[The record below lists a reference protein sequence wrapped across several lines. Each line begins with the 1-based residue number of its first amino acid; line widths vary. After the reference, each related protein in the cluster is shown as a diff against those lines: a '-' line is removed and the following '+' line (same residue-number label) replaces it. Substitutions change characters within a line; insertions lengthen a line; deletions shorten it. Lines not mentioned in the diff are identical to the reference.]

1 MNLLIPAFLSSNN
14 LRKSISLLFL
24 FIFTVTYSIEPADSL
39 KTKLKAT
46 ATFSLNSNGI
56 SSIPAFSLGK
66 PAVMASVS
74 LAKNRFSYDPTLA
87 YGLDFKG
94 WFIDSWLHYRLID
107 KPHFEFRPGFNFSTF
122 FSDYKYQDETIRL
135 AQRYFTIEF
144 TGIYKFTSNSSLTVG
159 YWNDRGQ
166 DKGTLLGHF
175 FNLVGERSNIRIG
188 KNVLLTVDLQIFYI
202 DYEGANDGLFLSPKI
217 TAALRDKPFTLFF
230 QPIQALESNITPFPG
245 FRWNLGLAYAL

>member
-1 MNLLIPAFLSSNN
+1 MNLLTTTFLSSNN

-24 FIFTVTYSIEPADSL
+24 FIFTVTYSIEPGDSL

-202 DYEGANDGLFLSPKI
+202 DYE
-217 TAALRDKPFTLFF
+217 
-230 QPIQALESNITPFPG
+230 
-245 FRWNLGLAYAL
+245 